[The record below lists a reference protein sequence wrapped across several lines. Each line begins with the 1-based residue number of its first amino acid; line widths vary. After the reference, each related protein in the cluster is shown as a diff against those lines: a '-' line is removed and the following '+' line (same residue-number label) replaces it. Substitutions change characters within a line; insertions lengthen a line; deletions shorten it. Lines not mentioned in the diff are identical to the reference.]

1 MARPLRPE
9 FDPPI
14 EAESVP
20 PRRSGVLPWLRL
32 MRLPNV
38 FTAIADVAMGYL
50 FVHSVVESSSK
61 LACLIAASAM
71 LYTAGMVL
79 NDVFDFAIDLKERP
93 QRPLP
98 AGQISRAA
106 ARTLGF
112 SLLILGAACGWMAGF
127 LPGAAA
133 ALPWRSGAIASA
145 LAIFIVAY
153 NGWLKSTPIGPLAMG
168 ACRFF
173 NVLLG
178 MSTAQQL
185 LGHVALGYSIP
196 ELLVAGGIGLYVVGI
211 TWFARSEATV
221 SSKGPLVAAAVVMAV
236 GVAVLASSAA
246 FLQPLGI
253 KANMYWAL
261 LAMLTAPVLWRCGV
275 AISDPTPQNVQD
287 AVKRSILTLIWLDA
301 ATVAA
306 FAQPIDGIPLFAVA
320 VAALL
325 VPALLLGKWVYS
337 T

>member
-1 MARPLRPE
+1 VDCR
-9 FDPPI
+9 
-14 EAESVP
+14 EAEGLLGAYYDRELEPAVLTSVRDHVATCAACH
-20 PRRSGVLPWLRL
+20 RRLA
-32 MRLPNV
+32 N
-38 FTAIADVAMGYL
+38 
-50 FVHSVVESSSK
+50 VESLGRMIRRVHYYQAPEALRAR
-61 LACLIAASAM
+61 LAQGRTRS
-71 LYTAGMVL
+71 TAV
-79 NDVFDFAIDLKERP
+79 
-93 QRPLP
+93 
-98 AGQISRAA
+98 SH
-106 ARTLGF
+106 
-112 SLLILGAACGWMAGF
+112 
-127 LPGAAA
+127 
-133 ALPWRSGAIASA
+133 
-145 LAIFIVAY
+145 
-153 NGWLKSTPIGPLAMG
+153 PLA
-168 ACRFF
+168 
-173 NVLLG
+173 
-178 MSTAQQL
+178 
-185 LGHVALGYSIP
+185 
-196 ELLVAGGIGLYVVGI
+196 
-211 TWFARSEATV
+211 W
-221 SSKGPLVAAAVVMAV
+221 AAAVVMAV